1 MNKDAL
7 QQLKE
12 KIMRGLSNVSSLSHS
27 FKNIHFDIY
36 LNAYILL
43 TIKLN
48 PTLIHDFNTILKSI
62 PHQIDK
68 PNIINMTNGL
78 SQLGYVTRQ
87 SRGCSSLEK
96 LTFPCLLIK
105 GADIDNHARVLFRE
119 NETIICYDPF
129 NDSYT
134 AFEALFIDKSYLV
147 YTFETFEQ
155 ERFDLSR
162 GVLKFLGRSWF
173 VALLTRFR
181 FVIGKLVFI
190 SIVLHLFS
198 LVMPLYIIYTYNRVI
213 VSHDTSNLMVVTASV
228 ISLLLCEQLLRYF
241 RAGVL
246 SWLGSRV
253 DYIVTN
259 EVLNKLNQLPLPII
273 EKLSLPSQIA
283 RIRSFSSVRDFF
295 TGPIFSTLLE
305 LPAILLMI
313 LLISYFHYLFTVI
326 FAAGFILLALCLAFF
341 HRILAARIKKNTLIN
356 TEKYYLT
363 AIYLDKLNT
372 LHYQGLERY
381 YTRKL
386 NALSEQATYYNLK
399 AEFASN
405 FVDNYGKWIT
415 NVGILI
421 TLCAGIYLVWSN
433 QITVDI
439 LLATVFLS
447 WRIFSPIQVASSTMV
462 RSEKL
467 YRTIQQ
473 IDNFLELPDEYD
485 AHSGLKKTIE
495 IKNHIRL
502 ANIGV
507 FYNSNK
513 QFVLKNFSMVI
524 KVGQLIAI
532 TGESGVGK
540 STLLKLITGFIKPN
554 IGKVLIDDYDINQLN
569 IHSLRNQICYIHQS
583 ENIIQGTIYDNIQIV
598 NPYLTKDDV
607 DDLFTSLFMADE
619 LSKLPEG
626 LNTYISADNL
636 SYLSKKWLKSIAMAK
651 LYASHATIKLIDG
664 LNRDS
669 FPPKTWHKFL
679 MDLQQWRHDK
689 TIVIVTDDDQICRM
703 ADQTI
708 NLKSKLLK

>member
-7 QQLKE
+7 LKLKE
-12 KIMRGLSNVSSLSHS
+12 KIMRGLSNLSSLSYP
-27 FKNIHFDIY
+27 FKNIDFEIY

-48 PTLIHDFNTILKSI
+48 PTLIHDSNTILKSI

-68 PNIINMTNGL
+68 PNIINITNGL
-78 SQLGYVTRQ
+78 SQLGYVSRQ
-87 SRGCSSLEK
+87 SRGCSTLEK
-96 LTFPCLLIK
+96 VTFPCLLIK
-105 GADIDNHARVLFRE
+105 GSDIDNHVRVLFRE
-119 NETIICYDPF
+119 NETTICYDPF
-129 NDSYT
+129 SDSYT
-134 AFEALFIDKSYLV
+134 AFDGLSIDKTYLV
-147 YTFETFEQ
+147 YTFEPFAE

-173 VALLTRFR
+173 VALLARFR
-181 FVIGKLVFI
+181 YVIGKLVLM

-198 LVMPLYIIYTYNRVI
+198 LVMPLYLIYTYNRVI
-213 VSHDTSNLMVVTASV
+213 VSHDTSNLMVVTVSV
-228 ISLLLCEQLLRYF
+228 ICLLLCEQLLRYF

-305 LPAILLMI
+305 LPAIVLMI
-313 LLISYFHYLFTVI
+313 ILISYLHYLFTII
-326 FAAGFILLALCLAFF
+326 FAAGFLLLAICLVFF

-399 AEFASN
+399 AELASN

-415 NVGILI
+415 NMGILI
-421 TLCAGIYLVWSN
+421 TLCTGIYLVWSN

-473 IDNFLELPDEYD
+473 IDNFLDLPDEYD

-495 IKNHIRL
+495 IKKGIRL

-507 FYNSNK
+507 FYNANK
-513 QFVLKNFSMVI
+513 QFVLKNFSMDI
-524 KVGQLIAI
+524 RLRQLIAI
-532 TGESGVGK
+532 TGESGSGK

-554 IGKVLIDDYDINQLN
+554 IGKVLIDDYEINQLN

-583 ENIIQGTIYDNIQIV
+583 ENIIQGTLYENIQMV
-598 NPYLTKDDV
+598 NPYLTREDV
-607 DDLFTSLFMADE
+607 DELFASLFMTDE
-619 LSKLPEG
+619 VSKLAEG

-636 SYLSKKWLKSIAMAK
+636 SHLSKKWLKYMAMVK
-651 LYASHATIKLIDG
+651 LYASDAAIKLIDG
-664 LNRDS
+664 LNKDS
-669 FPPKTWHKFL
+669 FSAKTWHKFL
-679 MDLQQWRHDK
+679 TDLQQWRHEQ
-689 TIVIVTDDDQICRM
+689 TIVMVTDDDQIRRL
-703 ADQTI
+703 ADHTI
-708 NLKSKLLK
+708 TLKSK

>member
-7 QQLKE
+7 LQLKE
-12 KIMRGLSNVSSLSHS
+12 KIMRGLSNLSSLNYS
-27 FKNIHFDIY
+27 FKNIDFDIY
-36 LNAYILL
+36 INAYILL

-68 PNIINMTNGL
+68 PNIINITNGL
-78 SQLGYVTRQ
+78 SQLGYVSRQ
-87 SRGCSSLEK
+87 SRGCSTLEK

-105 GADIDNHARVLFRE
+105 GSDIDNHVRVLFRE
-119 NETIICYDPF
+119 NQTTICYDPF
-129 NDSYT
+129 NDSYS
-134 AFEALFIDKSYLV
+134 AFDALAIDKTYLV
-147 YTFETFEQ
+147 YTFEPFAE

-173 VALLTRFR
+173 VALLARFR
-181 FVIGKLVFI
+181 YVIGKLVLI

-198 LVMPLYIIYTYNRVI
+198 LVMPLYLIYTYNRVI
-213 VSHDTSNLMVVTASV
+213 VSHDTSNLMVVTVSV
-228 ISLLLCEQLLRYF
+228 ICLLLCEQLLRYF

-253 DYIVTN
+253 DYIVTH

-305 LPAILLMI
+305 LPAIVLMI
-313 LLISYFHYLFTVI
+313 ILISYFHYLFTVI
-326 FAAGFILLALCLAFF
+326 FAAGFLLLAICLVFF

-386 NALSEQATYYNLK
+386 NGLSEQATYYNLK
-399 AEFASN
+399 AELASN

-415 NVGILI
+415 NMGILI
-421 TLCAGIYLVWSN
+421 TLCTGIYLVWSN

-473 IDNFLELPDEYD
+473 IDNFLDLPDEYD

-495 IKNHIRL
+495 IKKGIRL

-507 FYNSNK
+507 FYNANK
-513 QFVLKNFSMVI
+513 QFVLKNFSMDI
-524 KVGQLIAI
+524 RLRQLIAI
-532 TGESGVGK
+532 TGESGSGK

-554 IGKVLIDDYDINQLN
+554 IGKVLIDDYEISQLN

-583 ENIIQGTIYDNIQIV
+583 ENIIQGTIYDNIQMV
-598 NPYLTKDDV
+598 NPYLTREDV
-607 DDLFTSLFMADE
+607 DDLFDSLFMGDE
-619 LSKLPEG
+619 VSKLAEG
-626 LNTYISADNL
+626 LNTYISADNPGH
-636 SYLSKKWLKSIAMAK
+636 LSKKWLKYMAIVK
-651 LYASHATIKLIDG
+651 LYASNAAIKLIDG
-664 LNRDS
+664 LNKDAFS
-669 FPPKTWHKFL
+669 AKTWHKFL
-679 MDLQQWRHDK
+679 TDLQQWRHEQ
-689 TIVIVTDDDQICRM
+689 TIVMVTDDDQIRRM
-703 ADQTI
+703 ADKTI
-708 NLKSKLLK
+708 TLKSKLP